1 MTSPRQGRIRRALTR
16 LGSRV
21 RERDFLGFFLLL
33 LAAVPDFLCAFRCVI
48 VTRGP
53 AKFRIPARRS
63 SKSTVCRRLEPGKV
77 RDLQFASNM
86 EEGTPEQLRNRFA
99 GALSHGHEGF
109 IAEKDG
115 KVIAYTW
122 AAYDVC
128 SIPEVRYERNL
139 EPDEAQSL
147 RSYVHPDH
155 RFSPVY
161 LELMRQMSDRFLERD
176 VRWCLGH
183 TDYLNKHSVRT
194 HGRMGYEPIGR
205 IALFEIPFVSFQT
218 RRLDPESD
226 RTRWSVRLRP
236 RRTGERV
243 NPGPQPSKVVY

>member
-1 MTSPRQGRIRRALTR
+1 MASTRQGRIRRALSR
-16 LGSRV
+16 LGSQV

-53 AKFRIPARRS
+53 AKFRIPVRRS
-63 SKSTVCRRLEPGKV
+63 SKGTVCRRLQAGDV

-86 EEGTPEQLRNRFA
+86 EEGTPEQLRSRFA
-99 GALSHGHEGF
+99 GALKDGHDGF

-115 KVIAYTW
+115 KVVAYTW

-128 SIPEVRYERNL
+128 HIPEVRYERNL
-139 EPDEAQSL
+139 EPNEAQSL
-147 RSYVHPDH
+147 RSYVHPDY

-161 LELMRQMSDRFLERD
+161 LELMRQMSECLLEHG
-176 VRWCLGH
+176 VEWCFGH

-218 RRLDPESD
+218 RRLPPESN
-226 RTRWSVRLRP
+226 RTKWSVRMKP

-243 NPGPQPSKVVY
+243 NPEPQPSKVV